1 MMSIMMFMAMMMK
14 MTVTLMMATIV
25 ATMMTMMM
33 TMTMTTV
40 VATMMATVM
49 TMTTVVA
56 GEVDTSVD
64 QLLSLKPSS
73 QLPLVNPRK
82 KGKQPRYKVLN
93 FDDMCFNEHIKDS
106 GKLIVH
112 FCYLDLQ
119 PSFLD
124 FVQVRITFTFHFHFS
139 VLLFNTFTF

>member
-1 MMSIMMFMAMMMK
+1 MTIMMK
-14 MTVTLMMATIV
+14 MMVSLMMLMMTTMV
-25 ATMMTMMM
+25 ATMMTM
-33 TMTMTTV
+33 
-40 VATMMATVM
+40 VM

-139 VLLFNTFTF
+139 ILLFKTFTF

>member
-1 MMSIMMFMAMMMK
+1 MTIMMK
-14 MTVTLMMATIV
+14 MMVSLMMLMMTTMV
-25 ATMMTMMM
+25 ATMMT
-33 TMTMTTV
+33 
-40 VATMMATVM
+40 TVM

-64 QLLSLKPSS
+64 QLLSLKPLS

-124 FVQVRITFTFHFHFS
+124 FVQVEIAFRFQ
-139 VLLFNTFTF
+139 FNF

>member
-1 MMSIMMFMAMMMK
+1 MMMSIMMFMTIMMK

-40 VATMMATVM
+40 VATMM

-139 VLLFNTFTF
+139 ILLFNSFTF

>member
-1 MMSIMMFMAMMMK
+1 M
-14 MTVTLMMATIV
+14 
-25 ATMMTMMM
+25 
-33 TMTMTTV
+33 
-40 VATMMATVM
+40 
-49 TMTTVVA
+49 A

-139 VLLFNTFTF
+139 TLLFNTFTFKFYFSIRLLFNFTFTSTLTFSFDFYFHFYVCFHFPPFTFHSSL

>member
-1 MMSIMMFMAMMMK
+1 MTIMMK
-14 MTVTLMMATIV
+14 MMVSLMMLMMTTMV
-25 ATMMTMMM
+25 ATMMTMM
-33 TMTMTTV
+33 
-40 VATMMATVM
+40 VATMMTTVM

-139 VLLFNTFTF
+139 ILLFKTFTF